1 MDIDA
6 PNGGASGGNRA
17 ADAPARPT
25 APPSPATGSTLGGR
39 STVPETL
46 ARLKAT
52 VPITANIKVPADQ
65 ACLRKPDSLVREYL
79 LIDGEEVGHV
89 DAFHKAMNPLLYD
102 SMHTVRFAGD
112 EANPSQILLR
122 RRKMGRWNSGRSFAI
137 LDRNTSSSG
146 TGASGGGGGV
156 AEDSGSGGGGG
167 GGSKL
172 FYDVLFGILH
182 YK

>member
-25 APPSPATGSTLGGR
+25 APPSPTTGSTLGGG

-46 ARLKAT
+46 VRLAAT
-52 VPITANIKVPADQ
+52 VPITANIRVPADQ

-79 LIDGEEVGHV
+79 LIDGEQVGHV
-89 DAFHKAMNPLLYD
+89 DAFHKAMNPILYD

-167 GGSKL
+167 GSKL